1 MLEKGTIATLET
13 SCSRIVSLARLD
25 CGISV
30 TDDGPVG
37 GVEIHNHGYAPVV
50 VKIWLKAARLF
61 EGPIH
66 EITLDML
73 ETAVMNSKDP
83 KVEG

>member
-1 MLEKGTIATLET
+1 MVAHVEADRTRL
-13 SCSRIVSLARLD
+13 VSLARLD

-30 TDDGPVG
+30 ADDGPAG

-50 VKIWLKAARLF
+50 VKIWLKSARLF

-73 ETAVMNSKDP
+73 ETAVMNSKVDEVVVVLP
-83 KVEG
+83 